1 MKIICHSGG
10 AGLGLQ
16 NTASA
21 IKESLK
27 YNIDAIEID
36 IRYTRD
42 GHAVL
47 AHDHTTKEISD
58 TNLNIHNSTL
68 KELKKITL
76 RNGER
81 LLTLD
86 EALEL
91 IDNRTH
97 VYLDIKDFSTARSL
111 VQTIHKFPRTQFT
124 LTGRIQHF
132 IKGVAEEC
140 DNADFL
146 AQSHFGQLEIVQTA
160 LKSGAAGITLNVW
173 ILNPLTYH
181 LTKRYDLRLC
191 VYAVN
196 SPAMIW
202 FIRKFHPDIW
212 VTTDRPDL
220 FSTPLRPKRKHKR
233 KLARKDRQRLH

>member
-1 MKIICHSGG
+1 MKIISHSGG

-21 IKESLK
+21 INASLQ

-36 IRYTRD
+36 IRYTKD

-47 AHDHTTKEISD
+47 AHDHTTKDIA
-58 TNLNIHNSTL
+58 NKKLNIHNSTL
-68 KELKKITL
+68 KQLKALTL
-76 RNGER
+76 KNGEQV
-81 LLTLD
+81 LTLE
-86 EALEL
+86 EALKL

-111 VQTIHKFPRTQFT
+111 VQTIQKFPKTQFT

-146 AQSHFGQLEIVQTA
+146 AQSHFGQFEIIQTA
-160 LKSGAAGITLNVW
+160 KKSGAVGITLNVW

-181 LTKRYDLRLC
+181 MAKRYNLRLC

-220 FSTPLRPKRKHKR
+220 FSTPKKRKHKR
-233 KLARKDRQRLH
+233 KLAR

>member
-1 MKIICHSGG
+1 MKIISHSGG

-16 NTASA
+16 NTAEA
-21 IKESLK
+21 INASLK
-27 YNIDAIEID
+27 YKIDAIEID
-36 IRYTRD
+36 IRYTSD

-47 AHDHTTKEISD
+47 MHDHTTKDIAD
-58 TNLNIHNSTL
+58 KKLNVHNSTL
-68 KELKKITL
+68 RELQKLTL
-76 RNGER
+76 INGER
-81 LLTLD
+81 ILTLE
-86 EALEL
+86 EALKL

-111 VQTIHKFPRTQFT
+111 VNVIHKFPKTRFT

-140 DNADFL
+140 KNADFL
-146 AQSHFGQLEIVQTA
+146 AQSHFGQFEIIQTA
-160 LKSGAAGITLNVW
+160 KKSGAVGITLNVW

-181 LTKRYDLRLC
+181 LAKRYDLRLC

-196 SPAMIW
+196 SPTLIW
-202 FIRKFHPDIW
+202 FIRTFHPDIW

-220 FSTPLRPKRKHKR
+220 FSAPRKRKHKR
-233 KLARKDRQRLH
+233 KLAR

>member
-1 MKIICHSGG
+1 MKIISHSGG

-16 NTASA
+16 NTAEA
-21 IKESLK
+21 INASLK
-27 YNIDAIEID
+27 YKIDAIEID
-36 IRYTRD
+36 VRYTRD

-47 AHDHTTKEISD
+47 SHDHTTKAIANR
-58 TNLNIHNSTL
+58 NLNIHNSTL
-68 KELKKITL
+68 EELQALTL
-76 RNGER
+76 NNGER
-81 LLTLD
+81 ILTLE
-86 EALEL
+86 EALTL

-97 VYLDIKDFSTARSL
+97 VYLDVKDFSTARSL
-111 VQTIHKFPRTQFT
+111 VNTIKQFPATQFT

-132 IKGVAEEC
+132 IQSVAEEC

-146 AQSHFGQLEIVQTA
+146 AQSHFGQFEIIQTA
-160 LKSGAAGITLNVW
+160 KKTGAVGITLNVW
-173 ILNPLTYH
+173 ILNPLTYR
-181 LTKRYDLRLC
+181 LAKRYDLRLC

-220 FSTPLRPKRKHKR
+220 FSKPRKVKKSKHK
-233 KLARKDRQRLH
+233 A

>member
-1 MKIICHSGG
+1 MKIISHSGG

-16 NTASA
+16 NTSSA
-21 IKESLK
+21 IKASLLYK
-27 YNIDAIEID
+27 IDAIEID
-36 IRYTRD
+36 VRYTKD

-47 AHDHTTKEISD
+47 VHDHTTKDIAD
-58 TNLNIHNSTL
+58 KNLNVHNSTL
-68 KELKKITL
+68 KELRALTLKNDEKI
-76 RNGER
+76 
-81 LLTLD
+81 LTLD
-86 EALEL
+86 EALRL

-111 VQTIHKFPRTQFT
+111 VKTIHAFPKTQFT

-132 IKGVAEEC
+132 IKSVAEEC
-140 DNADFL
+140 GNADFL
-146 AQSHFGQLEIVQTA
+146 AQSHFGQFEIIQTA
-160 LKSGAAGITLNVW
+160 LKSGAAGITLNFW

-181 LTKRYDLRLC
+181 MAKRYDLRLC

-196 SPAMIW
+196 SPALIW

-220 FSTPLRPKRKHKR
+220 FSLPKKQKRKRKR
-233 KLARKDRQRLH
+233 KLARKP